1 MSKSSLEEV
10 PELVWHPWSCS
21 LAIWNEEGLLDIPF
35 SVEEVKRV
43 VGKLKKRKAAGPDS
57 ILAEHLIAGG
67 DAVDLWLNEVLNA
80 MVEMEKIPDVL
91 KCGVEILIYK
101 GSGKDT
107 LNTNTYRGVTLTS
120 VIAKVLAA

>member
-1 MSKSSLEEV
+1 M
-10 PELVWHPWSCS
+10 
-21 LAIWNEEGLLDIPF
+21 LDIPF

-43 VGKLKKRKAAGPDS
+43 VGKLKKRKAAGPES

-91 KCGVEILIYK
+91 KCGIQILIYIRVMEK
-101 GSGKDT
+101 
-107 LNTNTYRGVTLTS
+107 
-120 VIAKVLAA
+120 IP

>member
-1 MSKSSLEEV
+1 M
-10 PELVWHPWSCS
+10 
-21 LAIWNEEGLLDIPF
+21 LDIPF

-43 VGKLKKRKAAGPDS
+43 VGKLKKKKVAGPES

-101 GSGKDT
+101 GGGKDP
-107 LNTNTYRGVTLTS
+107 LNINTYRGVTLTS
-120 VIAKVLAA
+120 VIAKVLAAK